1 MKKQSTNIQR
11 EGFKTPDNYFEN
23 FQQKLNTKLDLE
35 NKNNRA
41 IKVVSLWSTKLKYVT
56 YIAASVLLLIGITF
70 SFKDNKSTKNQITLV
85 TDTVNTVKK
94 NIQFDFLNYDDDD
107 ELLALFIED
116 DYVDDYLDDYLI
128 EGVILQN

>member
-11 EGFKTPDNYFEN
+11 EGFKMPDNYFEN
-23 FQQKLNTKLDLE
+23 FQQKLNTKLDTE
-35 NKNNRA
+35 NTNNA
-41 IKVVSLWSTKLKYVT
+41 ETKVVTLWSSKLKYVT

-70 SFKDNKSTKNQITLV
+70 SFNDNKSTKNQITLV

-94 NIQFDFLNYDDDD
+94 NLQLDFLNYDDDD